1 MPIVNGKEVGLFE
14 YSKSYRNREVV
25 RNKYKTTDEYRFGHP
40 NVVSDGD
47 EHGKD
52 LGSAGTIGSK
62 TDIAQRNTAEA
73 RNFYTKNNAYDAS
86 KV

>member
-1 MPIVNGKEVGLFE
+1 MPIVNGKEIGLFD
-14 YSKSYRNREVV
+14 YSASYRNREVV
-25 RNKYKTTDEYRFGHP
+25 RNKYKTTDEYRASHP
-40 NVVSDGD
+40 NAKSDGD
-47 EHGKD
+47 EAGKGENN
-52 LGSAGTIGSK
+52 GSIGGK

>member
-1 MPIVNGKEVGLFE
+1 MPIQNGKEIGLFD
-14 YSKSYRNREVV
+14 YSASFRNREVV
-25 RNKYKTTDEYRFGHP
+25 RNMYKSTDEYRASHP
-40 NVVSDGD
+40 NAKSDGD
-47 EHGKD
+47 ELGKGENN
-52 LGSAGTIGSK
+52 GSIGGK